1 MILVSDIIGEV
12 EQVTGRCDQDYLF
25 GLLTRAVETLARKAN
40 PTGAPTAGAP
50 WDPMLIYVDLPVQQD
65 YFVFLPYQVE
75 KPLRININGNPSFT
89 HSPLYEFTQNGPG
102 SNDLEAGWQWQDR
115 LTSPIQ
121 RRWPRGAYTISAVSD
136 SEADTS
142 LNLTIKVRGRS
153 RSDYIITLPI
163 TPAGTLVVSSPQPVY
178 GVIEVVKPPTVGTV
192 TLSAGPYILAN
203 YYPSVT
209 LPEFSCIKLSQRAV
223 GVRMLARRK
232 TMPITSLLDVI
243 PLNSSQAVIN
253 QCQAIKYQDEVHL
266 DLAAPYEQQAVTYL
280 AEEQAARNQYAA
292 AAAASEVASALNL
305 TIGQRDTVIVADIY
319 DSAAQ
324 IFGLIGRQKI
334 LDGITSTMEIL
345 YNKCQYWDQLV
356 GVVTLRA
363 DQDYYIA
370 LPRYVDTILA
380 MNVNRT
386 IGAYHSPWFEF
397 SYAGLGEFG
406 DLQQDSAGW
415 QPWSQLAAQQGSTRA
430 LAWPFSTGNG
440 GVVGINGT
448 NRLSKGWEEVGST
461 PLAFRLR
468 GPAQLYAQPELGQDN
483 GARVTVYGYYKEN
496 PVLNNRG
503 GWGVDIPCY
512 ANRFTPSKQIFDRVE
527 RVTKDPTYGF
537 INLFATN
544 PFLDPTVAIGTD
556 PTSCPTPG
564 YPQEIPPACYP
575 PGPGDP
581 TAQTDF
587 VSMYWPWDT
596 EPLYR
601 LIRVGTMCKRVRIRY
616 KKNWAKISQLTDPL
630 HVRSREAIK
639 LAMTAVHSMGTGGLG
654 GGAQGAASSAQN
666 FAFMPTAGVQIAM
679 DQLQLAVQLLDDEWS
694 ARNPHAT
701 ISIQW
706 PRGTYG
712 NSFAQIM

>member
-1 MILVSDIIGEV
+1 MILVQDIIGEV
-12 EQVTGRCDQDYLF
+12 EQVLGRCDQTYLF
-25 GLLTRAVETLARKAN
+25 GVLTRAVETLARKAN

-50 WDPMLIYVDLPVQQD
+50 WDPLMIYVDLPVQQD
-65 YFVFLPYQVE
+65 YYVFLPYQIE
-75 KPLRININGNPSFT
+75 KPLKININGNPSFT
-89 HSPLYEFTQNGPG
+89 HSALYEFTQNGPG

-121 RRWPRGAYTISAVSD
+121 RRWPRGAYTLSAVSD
-136 SEADTS
+136 SEADVN

-163 TPAGTLVVSSPQPVY
+163 TPAGTITIYSPNSVY

-192 TLSAGPYILAN
+192 SLSAGPYILAN
-203 YYPSVT
+203 YYPNVT
-209 LPEFSCIKLSQRAV
+209 LPEFSCIKLSQKAV

-232 TMPITSLLDVI
+232 TMPITSLLDLI
-243 PLNSSQAVIN
+243 PLNSSQAVVC
-253 QCQAIKYQDEVHL
+253 QCQAIKYQDEVHM
-266 DLAAPYEQQAVTYL
+266 DIATQYEQQAVTYL
-280 AEEQAARNQYAA
+280 SEEQAARNQYAA
-292 AAAASEVASALNL
+292 AAAATETASALNL
-305 TIGQRDTVIVADIY
+305 TIGQRDTVIVADIF
-319 DSAAQ
+319 DEGAR
-324 IFGLIGRQKI
+324 IFGSIGRPKI
-334 LDGITSTMEIL
+334 FDRITSTMELL

-415 QPWSQLAAQQGSTRA
+415 QPWSQLAQQQGSTN
-430 LAWPFSTGNG
+430 AWVYPYSSGYG
-440 GVVGINGT
+440 SVGINGS
-448 NRLSKGWEEVGST
+448 NRLSKGWEEVGSS

-468 GPAQLYAQPELGQDN
+468 GPAALYAQPELGQDN
-483 GARVTVYGYYKEN
+483 GARVTVYGYYNET
-496 PVLNNRG
+496 PVLNSRG
-503 GWGVDIPCY
+503 QWGVDIPCY

-527 RVTKDPTYGF
+527 RVTKDPTYSF
-537 INLFATN
+537 INLYATN
-544 PFLDPTVAIGTD
+544 PFLDQTIAIGTD
-556 PTSCPTPG
+556 PTSCPPPG
-564 YPQEIPPACYP
+564 YPQEIPPACVA

-581 TAQTDF
+581 TGQTDF
-587 VSMYWPWDT
+587 IAMYWPWDT

-630 HVRSREAIK
+630 HVRSREAII
-639 LAMTAVHSMGTGGLG
+639 LAMAAVAAMRTGGATG
-654 GGAQGAASSAQN
+654 ESSPFQ
-666 FAFMPTAGVQIAM
+666 PTAGVQIAM
-679 DQLQLAVQLLDDEWS
+679 DQLQLAVQLLDDEWA

-701 ISIQW
+701 ISLQW
-706 PRGTYG
+706 PRNTYG
-712 NSFAQIM
+712 NAFPQIM

>member
-12 EQVTGRCDQDYLF
+12 EQVLGRCDQAYLF
-25 GLLTRAVETLARKAN
+25 GVLTRAVETLARKMN

-50 WDPMLIYVDLPVQQD
+50 WDPLLIYVDLPTQQD
-65 YFVFLPYQVE
+65 YFVFLPYQIE
-75 KPLRININGNPSFT
+75 KPLKININGNPSFT

-121 RRWPRGAYTISAVSD
+121 RRWPRGAYTLSAISD
-136 SEADTS
+136 SEADTK

-163 TPAGTLVVSSPQPVY
+163 TPFGAIATYSSLVY

-203 YYPSVT
+203 YYPGVT
-209 LPEFSCIKLSQRAV
+209 LPEFSCIKLSQKAV

-253 QCQAIKYQDEVHL
+253 QCQAIKYQDEVHM
-266 DLAAPYEQQAVTYL
+266 DLAAQFEQQAVTYL
-280 AEEQAARNQYAA
+280 SEEQAARNQYAA
-292 AAAASEVASALNL
+292 AAATTEVATALNL
-305 TIGQRDTVIVADIY
+305 TIGQRDTVITADVY
-319 DSAAQ
+319 DEAAR
-324 IFGLIGRQKI
+324 IFGFIGRQRI
-334 LDGITSTMEIL
+334 LDRITSTMEIL

-406 DLQQDSAGW
+406 DLQNDSAGW
-415 QPWSQLAAQQGSTRA
+415 QPWSQLAQQQGSTNA
-430 LAWPFSTGNG
+430 FVYPYSSGYASG
-440 GVVGINGT
+440 GINGS

-468 GPAQLYAQPELGQDN
+468 GPAALYAQPELGQDN
-483 GARVTVYGYYKEN
+483 GARITVYGYYQEN

-503 GWGVDIPCY
+503 QWGVDIPCY
-512 ANRFTPSKQIFDRVE
+512 SNRFTPSKQIFDRVE
-527 RVTKDPTYGF
+527 RVTKDPTYSF
-537 INLFATN
+537 INLYATN
-544 PFLDPTVAIGTD
+544 PFLNPTIPIASD
-556 PTSCPTPG
+556 PTSCPQPG
-564 YPQEIPPACYP
+564 FPQEIPPACVA

-581 TAQTDF
+581 TGQTDF
-587 VSMYWPWDT
+587 IAMYWPWDT

-616 KKNWAKISQLTDPL
+616 KKNWMKISQLTDPL
-630 HVRSREAIK
+630 HVRSREAIV
-639 LAMTAVHSMGTGGLG
+639 LAMVAVNAMRTGGLG
-654 GGAQGAASSAQN
+654 GSSGGGAQGGAAGN
-666 FAFMPTAGVQIAM
+666 FAFMPTAGVSIAM

-701 ISIQW
+701 ISLQW
-706 PRGTYG
+706 PRNTYG
-712 NSFAQIM
+712 NSFPQIM